1 MYIRALLFLHVLG
14 AIVGF
19 GPTFVFPL
27 VGKMM
32 PGSGPERAAALLQVN
47 HRIQKFLTDPVA
59 LFLQPLTG
67 VLLIFALGLHRTLPE
82 PWWLTIALVLYV
94 IAVGVSHGV
103 AAPALKRMIR
113 ISKGEEGSPAE
124 MPALGRKAARAG
136 GVLHVLLLVIIF
148 LMVVKP
154 GY

>member
-1 MYIRALLFLHVLG
+1 MYIKALLFFHVLG

-32 PGSGPERAAALLQVN
+32 PGSGPERAGALLQVN
-47 HRIQKFLTDPVA
+47 HRIQRFLTDPVA
-59 LFLQPLTG
+59 LVLQPLTG

-82 PWWLTIALVLYV
+82 PWWLTVALVLYV
-94 IAVGVSHGV
+94 AAVSVSHGI

-113 ISKGEEGSPAE
+113 ISEGEEGSPADL
-124 MPALGRKAARAG
+124 PALGNRAAKAG
-136 GVLHVLLLVIIF
+136 GVLHLLLLAIIF

-154 GY
+154 GS